1 MPTPEEYEQSRNEIR
16 QQIRETLGMRVP
28 ESDSKL
34 PSVKNEKQDVS
45 NSIDVQILEE
55 LKTIKSLLQKL
66 LDK

>member
-28 ESDSKL
+28 ESGTKS

-45 NSIDVQILEE
+45 NPIDVQILKE
-55 LKTIKSLLQKL
+55 LKAIKSLLQKL

>member
-34 PSVKNEKQDVS
+34 PSVKKEKQDVS

>member
-28 ESDSKL
+28 ESDSEL
-34 PSVKNEKQDVS
+34 PSVNNEKQNVS
-45 NSIDVQILEE
+45 NPIDVQILKE
-55 LKTIKSLLQKL
+55 LKAIKSLLQKL

>member
-28 ESDSKL
+28 ESDSTL
-34 PSVKNEKQDVS
+34 SSVNNEKQNVS
-45 NSIDVQILEE
+45 NPIDVQILKE
-55 LKTIKSLLQKL
+55 LKAIKSLLQKL

>member
-1 MPTPEEYEQSRNEIR
+1 MPTPEEYEQSRNKIR

-34 PSVKNEKQDVS
+34 PFAKNEQQDVS
-45 NSIDVQILEE
+45 NSIDFQILEE
-55 LKTIKSLLQKL
+55 LKAIKSLLQKL

>member
-55 LKTIKSLLQKL
+55 LKAIKSLLQKL

>member
-34 PSVKNEKQDVS
+34 PSVKKEKQDVS

-55 LKTIKSLLQKL
+55 LKAIKSLLQKL

>member
-28 ESDSKL
+28 ESNSKL
-34 PSVKNEKQDVS
+34 PSVNNEKQNVS
-45 NSIDVQILEE
+45 NPIDVQILKE
-55 LKTIKSLLQKL
+55 LKAIKSLLQKL

>member
-34 PSVKNEKQDVS
+34 PSVKKDKQDVS
-45 NSIDVQILEE
+45 NSIDVQILVE
-55 LKTIKSLLQKL
+55 LKAIKSLLQKL

>member
-28 ESDSKL
+28 ESGTKL

-45 NSIDVQILEE
+45 NPIDVQILKE
-55 LKTIKSLLQKL
+55 LKAIKSLLQKL